1 MQLPENLEP
10 ASNYL
15 LIVTQNKKQQK
26 PAGTLAGIKHMIIK

>member
-15 LIVTQNKKQQK
+15 LIVTQNKNSKNRLESY
-26 PAGTLAGIKHMIIK
+26 PELNIW